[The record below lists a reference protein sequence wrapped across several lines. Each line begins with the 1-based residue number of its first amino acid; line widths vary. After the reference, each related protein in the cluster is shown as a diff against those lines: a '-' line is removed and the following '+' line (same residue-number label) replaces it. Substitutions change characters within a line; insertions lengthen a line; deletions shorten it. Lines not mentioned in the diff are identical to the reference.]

1 MMAENLPPWAR
12 KELDS
17 ICRKFFWAG
26 SDQSVRGKCMVA
38 WNTCRRPTRLGGLGI
53 SDLQLAGYALQTR
66 WLWLQRADHARAW
79 SELPIK
85 TAKEVRAFFK
95 ASTYTQLGDGRNTLF
110 WEDRWIDGHD
120 VQSIAPYLYLSVSQR
135 VWRMQTVREG
145 LHNRA
150 WVRNI
155 ASGTPVEI
163 LVDYLHLWAAIDG
176 TKLLNAHKDIVLQ
189 HLQVFT
195 SQTRLQFLKALH

>member
-1 MMAENLPPWAR
+1 MIGSSWMNLGLDEVDLGCGTPVRIAPPVREKVHFPAFGVLPPCKGRGGAIVFSIVKEEHADAFLQLAKTPWWRMSQGNCLRRTARYAMMAENLPPWAR

-95 ASTYTQLGDGRNTLF
+95 ASTYT
-110 WEDRWIDGHD
+110 
-120 VQSIAPYLYLSVSQR
+120 
-135 VWRMQTVREG
+135 
-145 LHNRA
+145 
-150 WVRNI
+150 
-155 ASGTPVEI
+155 
-163 LVDYLHLWAAIDG
+163 
-176 TKLLNAHKDIVLQ
+176 
-189 HLQVFT
+189 
-195 SQTRLQFLKALH
+195 